1 MAILGWLYTK
11 NKPDNDWALTL
22 SSLGLFSLALWA
34 GHGIVFE
41 ADYWKAPILAVGV
54 SIIGAVKYYVLNE
67 TNLLPA
73 ISMLFG
79 MLALMW
85 ILHGVVQEN
94 ELWKM
99 PLVVPAAGAVY
110 YLQHYVNNGKA
121 IPSSA
126 ASRQVSPRANDP
138 TQAITPCRSNNVSPR
153 HPSAIASAV

>member
-1 MAILGWLYTK
+1 M
-11 NKPDNDWALTL
+11 
-22 SSLGLFSLALWA
+22 LWA

-67 TNLLPA
+67 TNLLPS

-99 PLVVPAAGAVY
+99 PLVVPVAGVVY

-121 IPSSA
+121 IPPA
-126 ASRQVSPRANDP
+126 ASRQVSPRANDVA
-138 TQAITPCRSNNVSPR
+138 QAVAPNRSNNVSPR
-153 HPSAIASAV
+153 HPSAVASAV